1 MSVGKDKTGVLVNM
15 DKELKV
21 KLEQLAKKDGRSLTN
36 LINKILSDYV
46 ENTQK
51 QKSVLFFCFYVAFLS
66 TLATRVHNNV
76 NVGDKFLTGITN
88 RYTRQSTDYSLQYKE
103 FHFIPPA
110 LVVVEIS
117 THLVRFPL

>member
-15 DKELKV
+15 DKELKS

-46 ENTQK
+46 EDTQK
-51 QKSVLFFCFYVAFLS
+51 QKSILFFVLCCLLINS
-66 TLATRVHNNV
+66 DNESPHNV

>member
-46 ENTQK
+46 EDTQK
-51 QKSVLFFCFYVAFLS
+51 QKSVLFFCFYIAFLS

>member
-1 MSVGKDKTGVLVNM
+1 MALMKFMICCL
-15 DKELKV
+15 
-21 KLEQLAKKDGRSLTN
+21 
-36 LINKILSDYV
+36 LINSGN
-46 ENTQK
+46 E
-51 QKSVLFFCFYVAFLS
+51 SF
-66 TLATRVHNNV
+66 HNNV

>member
-1 MSVGKDKTGVLVNM
+1 M
-15 DKELKV
+15 
-21 KLEQLAKKDGRSLTN
+21 
-36 LINKILSDYV
+36 
-46 ENTQK
+46 
-51 QKSVLFFCFYVAFLS
+51 FYIAFLS
-66 TLATRVHNNV
+66 TLAMRVPHNV